1 MDGFPRTI
9 PQADSLTERL
19 AELNRNL
26 DAVCKYRRAV
36 DDAASTR
43 FVVVTPS

>member
-26 DAVCKYRRAV
+26 DATVNIDV
-36 DDAASTR
+36 Q
-43 FVVVTPS
+43 